1 MKSVNYMNKKVAIQ
15 RRSLSFLGIQLWCGI
30 FCSTAAI
37 NRVHIQTASGSV
49 QPFCWA
55 ATHGRFGR
63 IHQVVPMWPPCN
75 TCLLGP
81 TPSPQPKRHLNWFSR
96 FCTRHNRALTSG
108 PPSNTW
114 FLGPT
119 RVLNP
124 NSISI
129 RWAIS
134 AWFTSDRL
142 SERPCCIY
150 VCSTVKRHK
159 IAGAK
164 QTVKNSQ
171 ASKRSGPNG
180 A

>member
-1 MKSVNYMNKKVAIQ
+1 MLVKKNTNYNCKWNLLTTWIKKVAIQ

-55 ATHGRFGR
+55 AAHGRFGR

-75 TCLLGP
+75 TYLLGP

-96 FCTRHNRALTSG
+96 FCTRHNRALTCALTSG

-124 NSISI
+124 NGISI
-129 RWAIS
+129 RWAVS
-134 AWFTSDRL
+134 AWFTSVTDWVTDHAAAT
-142 SERPCCIY
+142 Y
-150 VCSTVKRHK
+150 VVLWCGVK
-159 IAGAK
+159 
-164 QTVKNSQ
+164 
-171 ASKRSGPNG
+171 
-180 A
+180 